1 MAVLLET
8 TLGDLVIDLY
18 TEERPRACLNF
29 LKLCKVKYY
38 NYCLIYNVQRDFI
51 IQTGDPMG
59 TGRGGESIFCQ
70 LYGDQARFFE
80 AEKVP
85 RIKHKKK
92 GTVSMVNNG
101 NDQHGSQFLI
111 TTGENLDYLD
121 GVHTVFGEVTEGMDV
136 LKTINET
143 FVDKDFI
150 PYQDIRINHTVILD
164 DPFEDPPGLS
174 VPDRS
179 PEPTK
184 EQLDSGRI
192 GADEEID
199 DLKGRS
205 ADEIEEVQAEK
216 EAKTRAILLEM
227 VGDLPDAEVKPPENV
242 LFVCKL
248 NPVTTDEDLE
258 IIFSRFGPI
267 KSCEVIRDW
276 KTGES
281 LCYAFIEFEKEEDCE
296 KAYFKMDNVLIDD
309 RRIHVDFS
317 QSVAKIKWKGKGG
330 RYTKDDFKEYEKERD
345 KPSKLALKE
354 KVKPKQEY
362 PFLVKVTDLSLTN
375 AISAKYDLVLD
386 EDIEESQTSQ
396 SHLAKKQK
404 KKKHHH
410 SEDEEDDK
418 RTKKSKDSDRKH
430 EGERCRERIKSEKKD
445 RHRSRSRSQERE
457 YTYSKQKDKYRD
469 DFRIRDWDKKADRSR
484 SPKKSKDKERS
495 KYR

>member
-29 LKLCKVKYY
+29 LKLCKTKYY
-38 NYCLIYNVQRDFI
+38 NYCLIHNIQRDFI
-51 IQTGDPMG
+51 IQTGDPLG
-59 TGRGGESIFCQ
+59 TGRGGESIFCK

-101 NDQHGSQFLI
+101 GDQHGSQFLI
-111 TTGENLDYLD
+111 TTGESLDYLN

-136 LKTINET
+136 LMKINES
-143 FVDKDFI
+143 FVDKDFV

-164 DPFEDPPGLS
+164 DPFDDPPGLAI
-174 VPDRS
+174 PDRS

-199 DLKGRS
+199 DFKGRTT
-205 ADEIEEVQAEK
+205 DEVEEILAEK
-216 EAKTRAILLEM
+216 EAKTQAILLEM
-227 VGDLPDAEVKPPENV
+227 VGDLPDANIKPPENV

-258 IIFSRFGPI
+258 IIFSRFGSI

-276 KTGES
+276 KTSES

-317 QSVAKIKWKGKGG
+317 QSVAKVKWKGKGG
-330 RYTKDDFKEYEKERD
+330 KYTKDDFKEYEKD
-345 KPSKLALKE
+345 HSKTSKLSLKE
-354 KVKPKQEY
+354 KAKPKQ
-362 PFLVKVTDLSLTN
+362 DS
-375 AISAKYDLVLD
+375 KYDLVL
-386 EDIEESQTSQ
+386 ENEEEEARS
-396 SHLAKKQK
+396 SHRHSDKKR
-404 KKKHHH
+404 KHYH
-410 SEDEEDDK
+410 SDNTDEEEEEEEKRSKKNKEPSRRHKEECNREKRKSDK
-418 RTKKSKDSDRKH
+418 R
-430 EGERCRERIKSEKKD
+430 ERC
-445 RHRSRSRSQERE
+445 RSRSREKESHH
-457 YTYSKQKDKYRD
+457 
-469 DFRIRDWDKKADRSR
+469 
-484 SPKKSKDKERS
+484 KKSKDKHSEEAWDRDHYEEKKSDKNPKKSKNKEKS
-495 KYR
+495 KYK

>member
-8 TLGDLVIDLY
+8 TVGDLVIDLY
-18 TEERPRACLNF
+18 MEERPRACQNF
-29 LKLCKVKYY
+29 LKLCKIKYY
-38 NYCLIYNVQRDFI
+38 NYCLIHNVQRDFI
-51 IQTGDPMG
+51 IQTGDPLG
-59 TGRGGESIFCQ
+59 TGRGGESIFCK

-136 LKTINET
+136 LKKINET
-143 FVDKDFI
+143 FVDKEFV

-164 DPFEDPPGLS
+164 DPFDDPSGLII
-174 VPDRS
+174 PDCS

-192 GADEEID
+192 RADEEID
-199 DLKGRS
+199 DFKGKS
-205 ADEIEEVQAEK
+205 VDEVEEIQAEK
-216 EAKTRAILLEM
+216 EAKTQAILLEM
-227 VGDLPDAEVKPPENV
+227 VGDLPDADIKPPENV

-296 KAYFKMDNVLIDD
+296 RAYFKMDNVLIDD

-317 QSVAKIKWKGKGG
+317 QSVAKIKWRGKGG
-330 RYTKDDFKEYEKERD
+330 KYTKDDFKEYEKEHD
-345 KPSKLALKE
+345 KRSKLTLKE
-354 KVKPKQEY
+354 KVKPNQ
-362 PFLVKVTDLSLTN
+362 D
-375 AISAKYDLVLD
+375 AKYDLVLN
-386 EDIEESQTSQ
+386 EEIEEARA
-396 SHLAKKQK
+396 SHLHSGKKHK
-404 KKKHHH
+404 KKKHRH
-410 SEDEEDDK
+410 SDDEEDDK
-418 RTKKSKDSDRKH
+418 TTKKSKFMQNQKLKNQARRRWQCGN
-430 EGERCRERIKSEKKD
+430 ESEENMDTDTFKVQAPAMWT
-445 RHRSRSRSQERE
+445 S
-457 YTYSKQKDKYRD
+457 
-469 DFRIRDWDKKADRSR
+469 WC
-484 SPKKSKDKERS
+484 
-495 KYR
+495 

>member
-29 LKLCKVKYY
+29 LKLCKIKYY
-38 NYCLIYNVQRDFI
+38 NYCLIHNIQRDFI
-51 IQTGDPMG
+51 IQTGDPQG
-59 TGRGGESIFCQ
+59 TGRGGESIFCK

-80 AEKVP
+80 TEKVP
-85 RIKHKKK
+85 RIKHKKR

-101 NDQHGSQFLI
+101 SDQHGSQFLI
-111 TTGENLDYLD
+111 TTGDNLDYLN

-136 LKTINET
+136 LMKINEA
-143 FVDKDFI
+143 FVDKDFV

-164 DPFEDPPGLS
+164 DPFDDPPGLAI
-174 VPDRS
+174 PDRS

-199 DLKGRS
+199 DFKGRS
-205 ADEIEEVQAEK
+205 VDEVEEILAEK
-216 EAKTRAILLEM
+216 EAKTKAILLEM
-227 VGDLPDAEVKPPENV
+227 VGDLPDADIKPPENV

-276 KTGES
+276 KTAES

-330 RYTKDDFKEYEKERD
+330 KYTKDDFKEYEKDRD
-345 KPSKLALKE
+345 KTPKLSLKE
-354 KVKPKQEY
+354 KVKPKQ
-362 PFLVKVTDLSLTN
+362 DSR
-375 AISAKYDLVLD
+375 YDLVLEEE
-386 EDIEESQTSQ
+386 EDDCKTSHRH
-396 SHLAKKQK
+396 SDK
-404 KKKHHH
+404 KKKKRHH
-410 SEDEEDDK
+410 SDDTDEDEK
-418 RTKKSKDSDRKH
+418 RSKKSKDLDRRQK
-430 EGERCRERIKSEKKD
+430 EEKRKSEK
-445 RHRSRSRSQERE
+445 RERRRSRSRSQSWDRDDR
-457 YTYSKQKDKYRD
+457 YRKSKDKYHEEKR
-469 DFRIRDWDKKADRSR
+469 KAR
-484 SPKKSKDKERS
+484 SPKKPREKEKS

>member
-1 MAVLLET
+1 
-8 TLGDLVIDLY
+8 DLY

-29 LKLCKVKYY
+29 LKLCKTKYY
-38 NYCLIYNVQRDFI
+38 NYCLIHNVQRDFI
-51 IQTGDPMG
+51 MQTGDPTG
-59 TGRGGESIFCQ
+59 SGRGGESIFCQ

-101 NDQHGSQFLI
+101 SDQHGSQFLI

-164 DPFEDPPGLS
+164 DPFDDPPGLC
-174 VPDRS
+174 VPDCS
-179 PEPTK
+179 PKPTK

-199 DLKGRS
+199 DMKGRS
-205 ADEIEEVQAEK
+205 ADEIEVVQAEK
-216 EAKTRAILLEM
+216 EAKASAILLEM
-227 VGDLPDAEVKPPENV
+227 VGDLPDADIKPPENV

-248 NPVTTDEDLE
+248 NPVT
-258 IIFSRFGPI
+258 R
-267 KSCEVIRDW
+267 VIRDW

-317 QSVAKIKWKGKGG
+317 QSVAKIKWKRKGG
-330 RYTKDDFKEYEKERD
+330 QYTKEGFKNYEKEHE
-345 KPSKLALKE
+345 KLSKYAVEE
-354 KVKPKQEY
+354 KVKPKQD
-362 PFLVKVTDLSLTN
+362 T
-375 AISAKYDLVLD
+375 KYDLVPD
-386 EDIEESQTSQ
+386 EDVEE
-396 SHLAKKQK
+396 
-404 KKKHHH
+404 
-410 SEDEEDDK
+410 
-418 RTKKSKDSDRKH
+418 
-430 EGERCRERIKSEKKD
+430 
-445 RHRSRSRSQERE
+445 
-457 YTYSKQKDKYRD
+457 
-469 DFRIRDWDKKADRSR
+469 
-484 SPKKSKDKERS
+484 
-495 KYR
+495 

>member
-8 TLGDLVIDLY
+8 TLGDIVIDLY

-29 LKLCKVKYY
+29 LKLCKIKYY
-38 NYCLIYNVQRDFI
+38 NFCLIHNVQKDFI
-51 IQTGDPMG
+51 IQTGDPLG
-59 TGRGGESIFCQ
+59 TGRGGESIFSK
-70 LYGDQARFFE
+70 LYGDQARYFE
-80 AEKVP
+80 PEKVP
-85 RIKHKKK
+85 RIKHKKV

-136 LKTINET
+136 LKKINET
-143 FVDKDFI
+143 FVDKDFV

-164 DPFEDPPGLS
+164 DSSFDDPEGL
-174 VPDRS
+174 VIPDRS

-199 DLKGRS
+199 DNKGKS
-205 ADEIEEVQAEK
+205 VEEVEEHLAEK
-216 EAKTRAILLEM
+216 EAKTRAVLLEM
-227 VGDLPDAEVKPPENV
+227 VGDIPDAEIKPPENV

-258 IIFSRFGPI
+258 IIFSRFGSI
-267 KSCEVIRDW
+267 KSCEIIRDW

-317 QSVAKIKWKGKGG
+317 QSVAKVKWKGKGG
-330 RYTKDDFKEYEKERD
+330 KYTKDDFKEYEKEMG
-345 KPSKLALKE
+345 KQSKLALKD
-354 KVKPKQEY
+354 KARPKQEY
-362 PFLVKVTDLSLTN
+362 LFIVCSLEPIVSQPPF
-375 AISAKYDLVLD
+375 
-386 EDIEESQTSQ
+386 ESQIF
-396 SHLAKKQK
+396 H
-404 KKKHHH
+404 
-410 SEDEEDDK
+410 
-418 RTKKSKDSDRKH
+418 
-430 EGERCRERIKSEKKD
+430 
-445 RHRSRSRSQERE
+445 RHALW
-457 YTYSKQKDKYRD
+457 K
-469 DFRIRDWDKKADRSR
+469 
-484 SPKKSKDKERS
+484 
-495 KYR
+495 

>member
-1 MAVLLET
+1 
-8 TLGDLVIDLY
+8 
-18 TEERPRACLNF
+18 
-29 LKLCKVKYY
+29 
-38 NYCLIYNVQRDFI
+38 
-51 IQTGDPMG
+51 
-59 TGRGGESIFCQ
+59 
-70 LYGDQARFFE
+70 
-80 AEKVP
+80 
-85 RIKHKKK
+85 
-92 GTVSMVNNG
+92 
-101 NDQHGSQFLI
+101 FLI

-164 DPFEDPPGLS
+164 DPFDDPPGLS

-199 DLKGRS
+199 DMKGRS
-205 ADEIEEVQAEK
+205 ADEIEEAQAEK

-227 VGDLPDAEVKPPENV
+227 VGDLPDADVKPPENV

-248 NPVTTDEDLE
+248 NPVTTGEDLE

-345 KPSKLALKE
+345 KPSKFALKE
-354 KVKPKQEY
+354 KVKPKQD
-362 PFLVKVTDLSLTN
+362 T
-375 AISAKYDLVLD
+375 KYDLVLD
-386 EDIEESQTSQ
+386 EDVEESQTSH

-410 SEDEEDDK
+410 SEDEDDDK

-430 EGERCRERIKSEKKD
+430 EGERCRERMKGEKKD
-445 RHRSRSRSQERE
+445 RHRSRSHSQERD
-457 YTYSKQKDKYRD
+457 YTYSKQKDKYRE
-469 DFRIRDWDKKADRSR
+469 DFRVRDWDKKRDRSR

>member
-29 LKLCKVKYY
+29 LKLCKTKYY
-38 NYCLIYNVQRDFI
+38 NYCLIHNVQRDFI
-51 IQTGDPMG
+51 IQTGDPLG
-59 TGRGGESIFCQ
+59 TGRGGESIFCK

-101 NDQHGSQFLI
+101 SDQHGSQFLI
-111 TTGENLDYLD
+111 TTGENLDYLN

-136 LKTINET
+136 LMKINES
-143 FVDKDFI
+143 FVDKDFV

-164 DPFEDPPGLS
+164 DPFDDPSGLAI
-174 VPDRS
+174 PDRS

-199 DLKGRS
+199 DFKGRS
-205 ADEIEEVQAEK
+205 TDEVEEILAEK
-216 EAKTRAILLEM
+216 EAKTQAILLEM
-227 VGDLPDAEVKPPENV
+227 VGDLPDADIKPPENV

-258 IIFSRFGPI
+258 IIFSRFGLI

-281 LCYAFIEFEKEEDCE
+281 LCYAFIEFEK
-296 KAYFKMDNVLIDD
+296 L
-309 RRIHVDFS
+309 
-317 QSVAKIKWKGKGG
+317 
-330 RYTKDDFKEYEKERD
+330 
-345 KPSKLALKE
+345 PLAAL
-354 KVKPKQEY
+354 
-362 PFLVKVTDLSLTN
+362 LVTLSLTD
-375 AISAKYDLVLD
+375 IRSSKYDLVLENEEEEARTSHRHSDKKRKHYHSDDTD
-386 EDIEESQTSQ
+386 EDEKRSKKLKEPSRRHKEEFDREKRKS
-396 SHLAKKQK
+396 
-404 KKKHHH
+404 
-410 SEDEEDDK
+410 DK
-418 RTKKSKDSDRKH
+418 RERCRSHSRERESHHKKSKDKH
-430 EGERCRERIKSEKKD
+430 SEEAWERNYYEEKKS
-445 RHRSRSRSQERE
+445 SRN
-457 YTYSKQKDKYRD
+457 
-469 DFRIRDWDKKADRSR
+469 
-484 SPKKSKDKERS
+484 PKKSKDKEKS
-495 KYR
+495 KYK

>member
-29 LKLCKVKYY
+29 LKLCKIKYY
-38 NYCLIYNVQRDFI
+38 NYCLIHNIQRDFI
-51 IQTGDPMG
+51 IQTGDPQG
-59 TGRGGESIFCQ
+59 TGRGGESIFCK

-80 AEKVP
+80 TEKVP
-85 RIKHKKK
+85 RIKHKKR

-101 NDQHGSQFLI
+101 SDQHGSQFLI
-111 TTGENLDYLD
+111 TTGDNLDYLN

-136 LKTINET
+136 LMKINEA
-143 FVDKDFI
+143 FVDKDFV

-164 DPFEDPPGLS
+164 DPFDDPPGLAI
-174 VPDRS
+174 PDRS

-199 DLKGRS
+199 DFKGRS
-205 ADEIEEVQAEK
+205 VDEVEEILAEK
-216 EAKTRAILLEM
+216 EAKTKAILLEM
-227 VGDLPDAEVKPPENV
+227 VGDLPDADIKPPENV

-258 IIFSRFGPI
+258 IIFSRFGQI

-330 RYTKDDFKEYEKERD
+330 KYTKDDFKEYEKDRD
-345 KPSKLALKE
+345 KTPKLSLKE
-354 KVKPKQEY
+354 KVKPKQ
-362 PFLVKVTDLSLTN
+362 DSR
-375 AISAKYDLVLD
+375 YDLVLEEE
-386 EDIEESQTSQ
+386 EDDGKTSHRH
-396 SHLAKKQK
+396 SDK
-404 KKKHHH
+404 KKKKRHH
-410 SEDEEDDK
+410 SDDTDEDEK
-418 RTKKSKDSDRKH
+418 RSKKSKDLDRRQK
-430 EGERCRERIKSEKKD
+430 EEKRKNEKRERRRS
-445 RHRSRSRSQERE
+445 RSRSRSQSWDRDDR
-457 YTYSKQKDKYRD
+457 YRKSKDKYHEEKR
-469 DFRIRDWDKKADRSR
+469 KAR
-484 SPKKSKDKERS
+484 SPKKSREKEKS